1 MATMN
6 TVNTSPTLLYQPL
19 YEQIKRMLTQSLID
33 GEWKAGEMIP
43 SEMELAA
50 RFKVSQGT
58 VRKALDELVSENILM
73 RRQGKGTYVNTHNE
87 EGMQLRFL
95 RLTDENGK
103 KAFPKNE
110 LLSCVRGKASAKV
123 AKKLNLKVGASVIEI
138 KRLLGF
144 EGRPLIFDHI
154 IIPSAEFSGLGAK
167 QIETYKGSLYRMYE
181 REYDIRMVRAVED
194 IRAVGADEEVAEALN
209 LEEGSPLLRIERIAF
224 TYGDKPMEWRLGLCL
239 TDSFHY
245 RNELE

>member
-1 MATMN
+1 MVT
-6 TVNTSPTLLYQPL
+6 TNTSTTLLYQPL

-33 GEWKAGEMIP
+33 GEWRAGEMIP

-58 VRKALDELVSENILM
+58 VRKAIDELVSENILM

-87 EGMQLRFL
+87 KGMQLRFL
-95 RLTDENGK
+95 RLTDESGK

-110 LLSCVRGKASAKV
+110 LLSCTRGKANAKI
-123 AKKLNLKVGASVIEI
+123 AKALNIKAGASIIEI

-144 EGRPLIFDHI
+144 EGRPLILDHI
-154 IIPSAEFSGLGAK
+154 IVPSAEFSGLGAK
-167 QIETYKGSLYRMYE
+167 QIEEYKGSLYRMYE
-181 REYDIRMVRAVED
+181 QEYDIRMVRAVED
-194 IRAVGADEEVAEALN
+194 IRAVGADEEAADALN
-209 LEEGSPLLRIERIAF
+209 LEEGAPLLRIERIAF
-224 TYGDKPMEWRLGLCL
+224 TYGDRPLEWRLGLCL
-239 TDSFHY
+239 TDNFHY

>member
-1 MATMN
+1 MVT
-6 TVNTSPTLLYQPL
+6 TNTSTTLLYQPL

-33 GEWKAGEMIP
+33 GEWRAGEMIP

-58 VRKALDELVSENILM
+58 VRKAIDELVSENILM

-87 EGMQLRFL
+87 KGMQLRFL
-95 RLTDENGK
+95 RLTDESGK

-110 LLSCVRGKASAKV
+110 LLSCSRGKANAKI
-123 AKKLNLKVGASVIEI
+123 AKALNIKSGTSIIEI

-144 EGRPLIFDHI
+144 EGSPLILDHI
-154 IIPSAEFSGLGAK
+154 IVPSAEFSGLGAK
-167 QIETYKGSLYRMYE
+167 QIEEYKGSLYRMYE
-181 REYDIRMVRAVED
+181 QEYDIRMVRAVED
-194 IRAVGADEEVAEALN
+194 IRAVGADEEAADALN
-209 LEEGSPLLRIERIAF
+209 LEEGAPLLRIERIAF
-224 TYGDKPMEWRLGLCL
+224 TYGDRPLEWRLGLCL
-239 TDSFHY
+239 TDNFHY

>member
-1 MATMN
+1 MVT
-6 TVNTSPTLLYQPL
+6 TNTSSILLYQPL

-58 VRKALDELVSENILM
+58 VRKAIDELVSENILM
-73 RRQGKGTYVNTHNE
+73 RRQGKGTFVHTHNE
-87 EGMQLRFL
+87 EGMKLRFL
-95 RLTDENGK
+95 RLTGEDGK

-110 LLSCVRGKASAKV
+110 LLSCTRGKANAKI
-123 AKKLNLKVGASVIEI
+123 AKKLNLKTGASIIEI

-154 IIPSAEFSGLGAK
+154 IVPSAEFAGLGAK
-167 QIETYKGSLYRMYE
+167 QIEAYKGSLYRMYE
-181 REYDIRMVRAVED
+181 QEYDIRMVRAEED
-194 IRAVGADEEVAEALN
+194 IRAVGAEAEAAQALN
-209 LEEGSPLLRIERIAF
+209 LAQGAPLLRIERVAF
-224 TYGDKPMEWRLGLCL
+224 TYGDRPLEWRLGLCL
-239 TDSFHY
+239 TDSYHY

>member
-1 MATMN
+1 MN
-6 TVNTSPTLLYQPL
+6 TPNTLLTLVYQPL
-19 YEQIKRMLTQSLID
+19 YEQIKRMMTQSLID

-73 RRQGKGTYVNTHNE
+73 RRQGKGTFVHTHNE

-95 RLTDENGK
+95 RLTDEAGK

-110 LLSCVRGKASAKV
+110 LISCLRGKANAKI
-123 AKKLNLKVGASVIEI
+123 AKKLNLKAGTSVIEI

-144 EGRPLIFDHI
+144 EGRPLILDYI
-154 IIPSAEFSGLGAK
+154 IVPSADFAGLGAK
-167 QIETYKGSLYRMYE
+167 QIEAYKGSLYRMYE
-181 REYDIRMVRAVED
+181 QEYDIRMVRADEQ
-194 IRAVGADEEVAEALN
+194 IKAVGADAEAAQALG
-209 LEEGSPLLRIERIAF
+209 LAQGAPLLEIERVAY
-224 TYGDKPMEWRLGLCL
+224 TYGDRPLEWRLGLCL
-239 TDSFHY
+239 TDSYHY

>member
-1 MATMN
+1 MN
-6 TVNTSPTLLYQPL
+6 TPNTLPTLIYQPL
-19 YEQIKRMLTQSLID
+19 YEQIKRMMTQSLID

-73 RRQGKGTYVNTHNE
+73 RRQGKGTFVHTHNE

-110 LLSCVRGKASAKV
+110 LLSCVRGKANAKI
-123 AKKLNLKVGASVIEI
+123 AKKLNLKAGTSIIEI

-144 EGRPLIFDHI
+144 EGRPLILDYI
-154 IIPSAEFSGLGAK
+154 IVPSADFAGLGAK
-167 QIETYKGSLYRMYE
+167 QIEAYKGSLYRMYE
-181 REYDIRMVRAVED
+181 QEYDIRMVRADEQ
-194 IRAVGADEEVAEALN
+194 IKAVGADAEAAQALG
-209 LEEGSPLLRIERIAF
+209 LAQGAPLLEIERVAY
-224 TYGDKPMEWRLGLCL
+224 TYGDRPLEWRLGLCL
-239 TDSFHY
+239 TDSYHY